1 MSGSDKGIVKVID
14 TIEER
19 LTSLEDAAL
28 YERLMNK
35 EWSLLTAGDLEFM
48 ASYERQG
55 SEG

>member
-1 MSGSDKGIVKVID
+1 MSGSDKVIVKVID

-35 EWSLLTAGDLEFM
+35 EWLLLTAGDLEFM

-55 SEG
+55 VEG